1 MERRER
7 TLNFKQLRT
16 ALFLPCLAVFALVVM
31 PVTVQAQD
39 QDSAA
44 EVGKKLADPTSN
56 IWGLFTEVDY
66 SLSEGDLSDGKY
78 RSGQAVIFQP
88 IMPIPLTDNWK
99 LLTRPTVPVIVQQD
113 VPTGFSCQHFD
124 CVRHGPDGFG
134 LDLGKTF
141 NLDNQSGLGDAYVP
155 MMVSPNPKP
164 GQKVGWGLGPTLLF
178 PTATDDDL
186 GTDTWEAGLA
196 GVLTYKTENSISFI
210 FPQYWWS
217 YSEKSGAEET
227 SHGTLLYGIFYNL
240 PNAWQI
246 GFSPS
251 ITYNDK
257 ADSDNAWNVPI
268 GVMGAKT
275 VKFGNLPVKFQFGVE
290 KSVVRQD
297 HFGKDWMFR
306 FNIIPVIP
314 GLFQKPLF

>member
-1 MERRER
+1 MFM
-7 TLNFKQLRT
+7 TLKLKQLR
-16 ALFLPCLAVFALVVM
+16 ALLFLPFLAVFAVLLI
-31 PVTVQAQD
+31 PTGVQAQD
-39 QDSAA
+39 HGSAA

-56 IWGLFTEVDY
+56 IWALFTEIDY
-66 SLSEGDLSDGKY
+66 SLSEGDMSDGKY

-88 IMPIPLTDNWK
+88 IMPIPFSDNWK
-99 LLTRPTVPVIVQQD
+99 IITRPTVPVIVQQD

-124 CVRHGPDGFG
+124 CVRHGPDGFD

-141 NLDNQSGLGDAYVP
+141 NLDNQSGLGDAFVP
-155 MMVSPNPKP
+155 LLLSPNPKP
-164 GQKVGWGLGPTLLF
+164 GDKLGWGLGPTFLF
-178 PTATDDDL
+178 PTATDDEL

-196 GVLTYKTENSISFI
+196 GVLTYKTEKSTFVL

-217 YSEKSGAEET
+217 YSEDGDAEET
-227 SHGTLLYGIFYNL
+227 SHGSLLYAYWRNL

-246 GFSPS
+246 GIAPT

-257 ADSDNAWNVPI
+257 ADSDNAWNVPF

-275 VKFGNLPVKFQFGVE
+275 VMFGKLPIKFQFGVE
-290 KSVVRQD
+290 KSIVRQD

-314 GLFQKPLF
+314 SMVKNPLF